1 MRALKEPAGTVF
13 INPARY
19 QVRTICSDSREGAY
33 CSFYIEGRFR
43 VLNMRAHLIR
53 IICDACLI
61 AELLARAKRAR
72 AKHHN

>member
-1 MRALKEPAGTVF
+1 MRGLEEPAGAVF

-19 QVRTICSDSREGAY
+19 QVRTICSDSREVAY

-43 VLNMRAHLIR
+43 VLSMRAHLIR

-61 AELLARAKRAR
+61 YGITPFT
-72 AKHHN
+72 